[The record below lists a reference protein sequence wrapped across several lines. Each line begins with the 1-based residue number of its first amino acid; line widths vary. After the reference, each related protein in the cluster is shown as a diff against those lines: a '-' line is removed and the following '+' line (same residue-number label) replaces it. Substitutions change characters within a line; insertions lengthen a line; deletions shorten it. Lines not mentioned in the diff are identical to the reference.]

1 MNNIKYI
8 TLGVFLILMQILVS
22 GYINIWPML
31 YIAVFP
37 FVLIVLPPQAN
48 RFIFLIMAFFLG
60 IIVDIFTDSIPGLNA
75 AATTALAFFKI
86 PTLKLLQ
93 NKSTLESMHGVTE
106 YSLGFSKF
114 TLYTIILYMIFFLFY
129 MGLDSFG
136 FYSFGYSALRF
147 FTNVAANT
155 LITILFGK
163 ALANQLFLK

>member
-1 MNNIKYI
+1 MNNLKYI
-8 TLGVFLILMQILVS
+8 ILGIFLILIQILIS

-37 FVLIVLPPQAN
+37 FVLIILSPQAN

-60 IIVDIFTDSIPGLNA
+60 LVADIFTDSIPGLNA
-75 AATTALAFFKI
+75 AATTALAFCKI
-86 PTLKLLQ
+86 PVLKLLS
-93 NKSTLESMHGVTE
+93 NKSSLDSLMEVTE
-106 YSLGFSKF
+106 YSIGFTKF
-114 TLYTIILYMIFFLFY
+114 TLYTIILYMVFFILY

-136 FYSFGYSALRF
+136 FYTFGYSALRF

-163 ALANQLFLK
+163 ALAKQLFLK